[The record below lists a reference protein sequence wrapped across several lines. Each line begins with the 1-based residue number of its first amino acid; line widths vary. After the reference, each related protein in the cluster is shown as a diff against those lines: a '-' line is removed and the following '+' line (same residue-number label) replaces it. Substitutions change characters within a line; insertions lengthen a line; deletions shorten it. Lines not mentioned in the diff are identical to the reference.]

1 MTSQPSGEKEPRVLI
16 AEDEILV
23 AEDLA
28 EILRRFGFSVIAA
41 VESGEAAV
49 ELAIRERP
57 DLVLMDIRLAGPKDG
72 IQAAAE
78 IRKRISVPIIYLTAY
93 SDRITLDRAK
103 STEPDGYVLKPFHE
117 RQLQVAIEVAM
128 CLHAS
133 QHKERAAKK

>member
-1 MTSQPSGEKEPRVLI
+1 MTSQPLEKREPRALI
-16 AEDEILV
+16 VEDEILV

-28 EILRRFGFSVIAA
+28 EVLRRFGFNVIAA

-49 ELAIRERP
+49 DIAVREHP

-72 IQAAAE
+72 IEAAAE

-103 STEPDGYVLKPFHE
+103 GTEPDGYVLKPFHE
-117 RQLQVAIEVAM
+117 PQLQVAIEVAM

-133 QHKERAAKK
+133 KQKARAAKK